1 MIRKSPKTFFI
12 KTAVLMLLA
21 GIIQLN
27 VVAQNATSSPY
38 SRFGVG
44 DINSIN
50 FARNLALGGCEI
62 GLNQPGFI
70 NYGNPAAYS
79 TLVFTTYEAGVDF
92 RQMELKSSNA
102 LHRTHNASFSYF
114 DFAFPAKSQKWG
126 LGFGLLPYS
135 NVGYNISDKAV
146 TSFGDVEN
154 RTYEGSGG
162 LNNFHIG
169 SGFKVTPRL
178 SFGVNVEYLFGVIN
192 NDRIVSFQSPNYYNT
207 SYSSSTSI
215 GWFHFKGGLQYI
227 IDSLPFAKSDSIVM
241 LEKQIDE
248 LQDSLDAVL
257 AQKDTTSEGYQ
268 IKNELS
274 KQIAEAKFI
283 RKHVVDRRVK
293 SDWHLRLGITGS
305 PTADLRARNSILAHS
320 FTYFTYTL
328 PDQGT
333 YEKDTILNISGE
345 RGTVRIPFS
354 AGFGFSLLKGSRW
367 IFCGDYTYQ
376 QWSDFSFLGEP
387 DSLVDSWRASVGVQF
402 TPNDRAIKPYWS
414 LINYR
419 AGFHYEKTSLE
430 LNGHNISEMGAS
442 IGFGLPIRKAGTM
455 LHFTFEGGKR
465 GTIKSGLIQERYLK
479 FTFGFTINDRWFVKP
494 KYD

>member
-1 MIRKSPKTFFI
+1 MII
-12 KTAVLMLLA
+12 KTPKSFIARTA
-21 GIIQLN
+21 GLFLFASLIQFHAL
-27 VVAQNATSSPY
+27 AQNATSSPY

-44 DINSIN
+44 DINTIN

-79 TLVFTTYEAGVDF
+79 TLVFTTYEAGADF
-92 RQMELKSSNA
+92 RQAELKSSSST
-102 LHRTHNASFSYF
+102 HRTHNASFSYF

-135 NVGYNISDKAV
+135 NVGYNISEKAA
-146 TSFGDVEN
+146 TSFGDTEN
-154 RTYEGSGG
+154 RSFKGSGG

-169 SGFKVTPRL
+169 SGFKITPRL

-192 NDRIVSFQSPNYYNT
+192 NDRIVSFESPNYFNT
-207 SYSSSTSI
+207 SYSASTSI

-241 LEKQIDE
+241 FEKQIDE
-248 LQDSLDAVL
+248 LQDSLNVIL
-257 AQKDTTSEGYQ
+257 TLNDTTSEGYAM
-268 IKNELS
+268 KNELS
-274 KQIAEAKFI
+274 KQIAEAKFN
-283 RKHVVDRRVK
+283 KKNVVDRRVK

-305 PTADLRARNSILAHS
+305 PAADLRARNSILAHS
-320 FTYFTYTL
+320 FRYVTWQS
-328 PDQGT
+328 PSAGT
-333 YEKDTILNISGE
+333 YEKDTILNVEGE
-345 RGTVRIPFS
+345 RGSVRIPVS
-354 AGFGFSLLKGSRW
+354 AGIGFSLLKGGKW

-376 QWSDFSFLGEP
+376 QWSDFRFLGEP
-387 DSLVDSWRASVGVQF
+387 DSLVDSWRASVGIQF
-402 TPNDRAIKPYWS
+402 TPNDRSIKPYWN

-419 AGFHYEKTSLE
+419 AGFHYEHTSLNI
-430 LNGHNISEMGAS
+430 NGKNISEMGVS
-442 IGFGLPIRKAGTM
+442 LGLGLPIRKAGTM

-465 GTIKSGLIQERYLK
+465 GTLESNLIQERYLK